1 MLGQAKSIEDT
12 EKFARRCL
20 PVVQEDGDGA
30 SKSYRV
36 VYAIHE
42 ILESPTNSADVEG
55 EKEEKPTRFI
65 GLISLRSLGPE
76 DYFFPEKY
84 GLAAALDPS
93 VLSTELGYQ
102 FLPIAWGRGFA
113 TEAVDAVLKSLVRGA
128 LFWEPYKRLYVRA
141 LVNEEN
147 PASLGVMRKLGLQN
161 FGVWEY
167 KGEPIFLGGKWTDTS
182 RVFIFGRMLIDEL

>member
-1 MLGQAKSIEDT
+1 M
-12 EKFARRCL
+12 
-20 PVVQEDGDGA
+20 
-30 SKSYRV
+30 
-36 VYAIHE
+36 YAIHE
-42 ILESPTNSADVEG
+42 ILQLPTNG
-55 EKEEKPTRFI
+55 PNTEEVNEERPTRFI
-65 GLISLRSLGPE
+65 GLISIRSLGPK

-84 GLAAALDPS
+84 TLESALDPS

-102 FLPIAWGRGFA
+102 FLPVAWGRGFA

-161 FGVWEY
+161 LGMWEY
-167 KGEPIFLGGKWTDTS
+167 KGEPLFLGGKWTNTS
-182 RVFIFGRMLIDEL
+182 RVFIFGKMLID